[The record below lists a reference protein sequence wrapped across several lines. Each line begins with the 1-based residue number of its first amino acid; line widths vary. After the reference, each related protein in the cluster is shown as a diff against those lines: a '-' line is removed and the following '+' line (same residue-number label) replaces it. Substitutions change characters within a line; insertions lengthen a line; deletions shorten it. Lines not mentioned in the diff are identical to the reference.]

1 MNRTVVLAGF
11 LSLVATVATA
21 QPAFLSE
28 VSADA
33 VDPRGTEVSF
43 GKVERETPR
52 FSVSF
57 AGGGEAAAPEN
68 ASSLRL
74 NLAALSQVI
83 SLSWSVAPQNSI
95 SLWQE
100 QKETVKHRDWNID
113 WVGLLNEQAHID
125 ATMHAKRLLEPKTHR
140 EVVVPNQFQG
150 YVDGLKGYVDHG
162 LRWND
167 GDGFLTNNINHP
179 IMGATYSRI
188 YTNHD
193 RRCTA
198 IAYGDPG
205 YWGCVKRATIYAV
218 LASAN
223 WEWNPM
229 MSETAIGHVGK
240 AHTCINGKCTG
251 EGGWTDLVMTPMGG
265 MGIRVAGD
273 IARAKLWPKLDKHLS
288 GNLGAKILKA
298 AIKVV
303 TDPSGMANAAFNLN
317 FEGIMSPSTPGR
329 R

>member
-1 MNRTVVLAGF
+1 MNRTVVFAGF
-11 LSLVATVATA
+11 LSLVATVAAA
-21 QPAFLSE
+21 QPSFMTEASDDL
-28 VSADA
+28 
-33 VDPRGTEVSF
+33 GGLEVSF
-43 GKVERETPR
+43 GGAGRETAGST
-52 FSVSF
+52 FSFLADGSV
-57 AGGGEAAAPEN
+57 EAAGN
-68 ASSLRL
+68 DSSPARL
-74 NLAALSQVI
+74 NLAALSQTIAVA
-83 SLSWSVAPQNSI
+83 WSVDGPNALGI
-95 SLWQE
+95 WQDRT
-100 QKETVKHRDWNID
+100 ETRKPRNWNID
-113 WVGLLNEQAHID
+113 WVGLLNEQAHLD
-125 ATMHAKRLLEPKTHR
+125 ATMHAKRLLEAKTHR
-140 EVVVPNQFQG
+140 EVVAPNQFQG
-150 YVDGLKGYVDHG
+150 YVDGLKGYVEHG

-167 GDGFLTNNINHP
+167 GDGFLTNDINHP
-179 IMGATYSRI
+179 IMGATYSRV

-205 YWGCVKRATIYAV
+205 YWGCVKRATVYAV

-240 AHTCINGKCTG
+240 AHTCVNGRCTG

-288 GNLGAKILKA
+288 GNVAARILKV
-298 AIKVV
+298 AIKVF
-303 TDPSGMANAAFNLN
+303 TDPSGMANAAANLN
-317 FEGIMSPSTPGR
+317 FKGVMSPRTPGR